1 MQFLGNF
8 LSKQLSPPFSHVLS
22 HSKEVN
28 KRGGSS
34 LVGASRL
41 FITLIIWA
49 PPSQPQTPVSVKLAR
64 TNDGLIVEFVGRCGR
79 QAQYIV
85 PERLLSKMIL

>member
-8 LSKQLSPPFSHVLS
+8 LSKQLSPPSSHVLS
-22 HSKEVN
+22 HRKEVN

-49 PPSQPQTPVSVKLAR
+49 PPSHPQTPVSVKLVR
-64 TNDGLIVEFVGRCGR
+64 TNDRLIVEFVGRGGR
-79 QAQYIV
+79 QAQFIV
-85 PERLLSKMIL
+85 QERLLSKMML